1 MPAERQ
7 APRLDTARLAL
18 RPFRLADAPEVQRL
32 AGDPEIADA
41 TLLPHPYEDGMAEA
55 WITSQAADFAAGP
68 GFNFA
73 VERLTDGALV
83 GSIGLETDTAG
94 NQAKLGYWVGRPYWG
109 QRYATEAGRAVVG
122 YGFGVLALE
131 RIWAPRFRWNARSAR
146 VLEKLGFAHEGC
158 RREFITARG
167 RDEIVELHG
176 LLRWE
181 WEAQQG
187 SHPTLP
193 AVSRGAVTAAAPIV

>member
-1 MPAERQ
+1 MPAQRQ
-7 APRLDTARLAL
+7 APRLDTVRLAL

-32 AGDPEIADA
+32 AGDPEVADA
-41 TLLPHPYEDGMAEA
+41 TLLPHPYEAGMAEA
-55 WITSQAADFAAGP
+55 WIASQAAEFAA

-73 VERLTDGALV
+73 IERLADGALV
-83 GSIGLETDTAG
+83 GSIGLETGTAG
-94 NQAKLGYWVGRPYWG
+94 NQAKLGYWIGRPYWG
-109 QRYATEAGRAVVG
+109 QQYATEAGRAVVG

-158 RREFITARG
+158 RREFIAARG

-176 LLRWE
+176 MLRWE
-181 WEAQQG
+181 WEARQG
-187 SHPTLP
+187 L
-193 AVSRGAVTAAAPIV
+193 RKAAA